1 MSDTE
6 SPKKTYHSY
15 HELRV
20 WEKAIELSREVLTQV
35 QDLQKEVKQYFG
47 QDLIDLSLTIP
58 SLIANGFAS
67 RSKKEYVDSLK
78 QGLRN
83 VSKIETSVLTIG
95 EETPLNQSISPL
107 LVELRKMLA
116 SLTSALTKPA
126 KEQAE
131 PEVTE

>member
-6 SPKKTYHSY
+6 SPKTTYHSY

-20 WEKAIELSREVLTQV
+20 WEKAIELSREVLNQV
-35 QDLQKEVKQYFG
+35 LALQKDARQYFG

-67 RSKKEYVDSLK
+67 RSKKEYIDSLK

-83 VSKIETSVLTIG
+83 VSKIETSILTVG
-95 EETPLNQSISPL
+95 EETPLNQSVSPL
-107 LVELRKMLA
+107 LVDLRKMLA

-131 PEVTE
+131 TAVAE